1 MHLRHGGSA
10 RSRGRRRVEP
20 SPIPASKTTP
30 LPPPPKQAT
39 AQRSTRPDQT
49 GPSSNSSLIPTFRA
63 GNDASISDLL
73 LQSAWRRFDGTA
85 QKEDLGSVT
94 SNLKFI
100 ASGTACNRVPASGP
114 GKAAA
119 RSNFLAAC
127 CPVAWAP
134 WDRELASSPF
144 ASSPIHLGR
153 VGSEL
158 VLFLECAS
166 IPRAPPQ
173 QGALSGQHRYT
184 APLVWETDAPS
195 DVREARNAMG
205 EPRV

>member
-1 MHLRHGGSA
+1 MGVRHDPEGAAAWSFPDPC
-10 RSRGRRRVEP
+10 VEDH
-20 SPIPASKTTP
+20 
-30 LPPPPKQAT
+30 PPPEQAT
-39 AQRSTRPDQT
+39 AQRSTRPDRT

-63 GNDASISDLL
+63 GNDAPISDLF

-94 SNLKFI
+94 SNLKFN

-127 CPVAWAP
+127 CAVAWAP
-134 WDRELASSPF
+134 WGRELAGSPARQF

-158 VLFLECAS
+158 VLFLACAS
-166 IPRAPPQ
+166 IP
-173 QGALSGQHRYT
+173 T
-184 APLVWETDAPS
+184 APSTAGSTHQQSAPEQRAS
-195 DVREARNAMG
+195 GLGNGCSLRRSRSSECHG
-205 EPRV
+205 